1 MRVRESYDAA
11 AEAYAEH
18 LGDELDRKP
27 LDRHLLNRFAEE
39 LIRLAPD
46 GDPPLIADIGC
57 GPGHVAAY
65 LGQRGARVIGVDL
78 SPGMIATASARHPGI
93 AFRVGD
99 MHALDLADEELAGAI
114 LFYAIVHFEPGELA
128 AVFAELRRVLAPG
141 GLALVAFHVSNEAG
155 DRVVHVDELFG
166 APVSLDFRFHSPDGV
181 AAALDAARLPVIER
195 VERAPYESAEYP
207 TRRCYLLAKAS

>member
-46 GDPPLIADIGC
+46 GERPLIADIGC

-99 MHALDLADEELAGAI
+99 MHSLDLADEELAGAI
-114 LFYAIVHFEPGELA
+114 LFYAIVHFEPGELP

-181 AAALDAARLPVIER
+181 AAALDAARLAVIER
-195 VERAPYESAEYP
+195 VERAPYEGAEYP